1 MISHTKVLVYKRVS
15 HHFRWYSHSY
25 SIKPAFLIV
34 KISLFWWLA
43 RHHFGYAAGFADRL
57 AGIWI
62 ELMPRHWRVMTKKS
76 VGDRNHNIY
85 IYLFII
91 LYIYILLYPDDT
103 QFVTIRIHLV
113 RWCSH
118 RNLHLWAISIS
129 HCHIW
134 LPESVYLHWEGWNY
148 RSSQATRGSPG
159 RWLPAA
165 NKSGQ
170 LSSLIFH
177 GEKW

>member
-1 MISHTKVLVYKRVS
+1 MKRQLSQAQEAAVEERGWMMGRYWCQKCPS
-15 HHFRWYSHSY
+15 KRDDDLQILYIYMGMDQYLLIPFLGGWT
-25 SIKPAFLIV
+25 SIYQ
-34 KISLFWWLA
+34 LFWCSP
-43 RHHFGYAAGFADRL
+43 GVQGFDTL
-57 AGIWI
+57 
-62 ELMPRHWRVMTKKS
+62 PY
-76 VGDRNHNIY
+76 IY
-85 IYLFII
+85 IFIYYI
-91 LYIYILLYPDDT
+91 IYIYILLYPDDT

>member
-1 MISHTKVLVYKRVS
+1 MIWWFTSLNKMISHTKVLVYKRVS

-34 KISLFWWLA
+34 KISFFWWLA

-91 LYIYILLYPDDT
+91 LYIYINTWPAIMYVAPCSRVKCPWTRCSLFGKDPNSATNSCQKPNRLCRCCT
-103 QFVTIRIHLV
+103 TTRIWWGDAG
-113 RWCSH
+113 WCED
-118 RNLHLWAISIS
+118 L
-129 HCHIW
+129 
-134 LPESVYLHWEGWNY
+134 
-148 RSSQATRGSPG
+148 
-159 RWLPAA
+159 
-165 NKSGQ
+165 
-170 LSSLIFH
+170 
-177 GEKW
+177 